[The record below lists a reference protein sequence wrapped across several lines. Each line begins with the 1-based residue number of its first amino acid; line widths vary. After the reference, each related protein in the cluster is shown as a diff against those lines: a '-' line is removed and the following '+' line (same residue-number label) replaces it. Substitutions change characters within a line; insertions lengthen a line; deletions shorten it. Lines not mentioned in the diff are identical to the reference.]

1 MESLTTLQNLLNGF
15 LKFAGPL
22 LWIARF
28 LFLTV
33 WGWLLIILSSLLVI
47 ITNSFSRDG
56 QFSPMRFFGN
66 TIQGV
71 VQFYFSIAS
80 VIIGLIL
87 LLLISFVYNIANDI
101 SKGISLYREVKMLE
115 ATLRNLKSER
125 KVLELRLEYVQS
137 GEVKMIKA
145 MIQYYAYSPFQNR
158 DIPSGYEEH
167 LISGRKLY
175 IGFGVIN
182 FDYSLIEKGEAKNIA
197 LNWLKKVNLN
207 NPELIYNSYPFQL
220 SGGMQQRVMIAMA
233 LACNPSLLIADEP
246 TSSLDVISQN
256 AILQMLLSLK
266 DELNLSLI
274 IISHDFSI
282 IAQFATRILIM
293 YKGRIVESSS
303 KYELFDSPLH
313 PYTKYLLSNLMDF
326 KTNSFPTNQYI
337 PKLIAKELT
346 TSGCPFFE
354 LCQNHMNKCYNEF
367 PSPFS
372 FSKSHTVWC
381 WLFLK

>member
-1 MESLTTLQNLLNGF
+1 MKPILNVEN
-15 LKFAGPL
+15 
-22 LWIARF
+22 
-28 LFLTV
+28 LTV
-33 WGWLLIILSSLLVI
+33 SFT
-47 ITNSFSRDG
+47 TNNYESYAV
-56 QFSPMRFFGN
+56 N
-66 TIQGV
+66 N
-71 VQFYFSIAS
+71 
-80 VIIGLIL
+80 
-87 LLLISFVYNIANDI
+87 ISFELLEGEILAIAGESGSGKTI
-101 SKGISLYREVKMLE
+101 SALSIL
-115 ATLRNLKSER
+115 N
-125 KVLELRLEYVQS
+125 
-137 GEVKMIKA
+137 
-145 MIQYYAYSPFQNR
+145 
-158 DIPSGYEEH
+158 
-167 LISGRKLY
+167 
-175 IGFGVIN
+175 
-182 FDYSLIEKGEAKNIA
+182 LIEKPGYIKNGKIIYKNKNLLSLPQKELEKIRGKEISIIFQEPSIAYDNFFLIGDQFYEFLKWHLQISKKEAKNIA